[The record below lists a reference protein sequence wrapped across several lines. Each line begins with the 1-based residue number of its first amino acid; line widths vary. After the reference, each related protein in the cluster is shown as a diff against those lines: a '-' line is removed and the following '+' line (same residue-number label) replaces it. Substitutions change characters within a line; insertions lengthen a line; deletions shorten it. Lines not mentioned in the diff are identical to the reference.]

1 MISTEDTM
9 ETIMTS
15 LDLVALTDKTT
26 QLAKAMAGDLSLKD
40 LLAEPTIR
48 IDQKKGRL
56 HLDLLARGMS
66 IDHKSQLEQ
75 TIINHPNFEA
85 LSSLAKSHQ
94 LKARVNFLR
103 SQPQHPTDDPNK
115 EPDLSRPSKFITTT
129 TPKKAL
135 PNIGAIYCVASGKG
149 GVGKSTVAVHLARL
163 LAQKNLRTGLLDGD
177 IHGPSAAQM
186 LELDGTLEV
195 NERHR
200 LIPLENHGVKC
211 VSFGLLTDDY
221 HPALWRGPLISKA
234 LEQFLFDVE
243 WGNLDYLIIDLPPGT
258 GDIPMTMAESVAMD
272 GCLVVSTAHEVAL
285 MDAHKAI
292 SMFQRL
298 GIPIVGVIGNMIHH
312 ICTSCGH
319 RSQMF
324 GHVSEL
330 TRMCEERSV
339 KLLAELPLLTQ
350 NPKVSGGES
359 PAWFQFV
366 GALSEACEQMREHC
380 YESS

>member
-1 MISTEDTM
+1 
-9 ETIMTS
+9 MTS
-15 LDLVALTDKTT
+15 LNLAALTHKTT
-26 QLAKAMAGDLSLKD
+26 ELAKAIARDLSQKGTMDLGLDD
-40 LLAEPTIR
+40 LLTAPTIR

-75 TIINHPNFEA
+75 AIISHPNFEA
-85 LSSLAKSHQ
+85 LSALAKAHQ

-103 SQPQHPTDDPNK
+103 SQPETDDPSN

-129 TPKKAL
+129 TPKKSL

-195 NERHR
+195 DARHR
-200 LIPLENHGVKC
+200 LVPLENHGVKC

-243 WGNLDYLIIDLPPGT
+243 WGELDYLIIDLPPGT

-292 SMFQRL
+292 SMFQKL

-312 ICTSCGH
+312 ICTNCGH
-319 RSQMF
+319 SSQIF

-330 TRMCEERSV
+330 TQMCEERSV

-350 NPKVSGGES
+350 NPKMSGGES
-359 PAWFQFV
+359 PEWFQFV
-366 GALSEACEQMREHC
+366 GALSEACEHLREHC